1 MSIKR
6 FARINSLSKK
16 VDNVIEASQEFINLL
31 PDYDLWIDSS
41 VESTKKLADKNDI
54 YDIDNN
60 NFKPLKPYNSWVF
73 NETTWDWKPPISI
86 PNQTNE
92 EVYIWNE
99 ETQQWD
105 LNE

>member
-41 VESTKKLADKNDI
+41 VENTKKLADRNDI

-73 NETTWDWKPPISI
+73 NETTWDWKPPVSMPEQI
-86 PNQTNE
+86 NE
-92 EVYIWNE
+92 EVYNWNE
-99 ETQQWD
+99 ETQQWN